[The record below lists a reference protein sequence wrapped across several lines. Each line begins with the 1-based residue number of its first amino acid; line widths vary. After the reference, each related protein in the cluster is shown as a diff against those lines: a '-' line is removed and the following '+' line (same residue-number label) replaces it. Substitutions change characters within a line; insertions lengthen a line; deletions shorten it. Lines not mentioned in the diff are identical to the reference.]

1 VDGDIDI
8 FGNINM
14 WADDSITLG
23 DNVLEDY
30 VDAGGSLNLN
40 AQGGI
45 TLNGPVESGSA
56 MWIKADTDDNGSGD
70 VVANSSLNSLSGGLG
85 VTGDN
90 ITVEGTID
98 SGAWINMVA
107 ADHILLN
114 DVAKASGTINLN
126 ADAGT
131 GIDAGDGVGSID
143 VHGLASSGGNIT
155 LSASD
160 STINIHKSADPTAT
174 SDVDVDAFGDIML
187 NNDTVT
193 DAGVILKAGDDVVLA
208 NEKSM
213 DGLGNLTIEADDDIL
228 LGVDI
233 ANHETNPSVGTA
245 GDVSANGDL
254 TLDAGDDIYA
264 HGDLTST
271 NGSIYISSATQQQS
285 PTTTYTWGDI
295 TAAVDVWLDTAVSF
309 QATDDQFVTAQTGS
323 ITANGWLSK
332 GQSSLYV
339 KAASDISLADYVE
352 AYSGGVSIISE
363 SGKIFTPGGSDD
375 TLNVRISGR
384 SDDEAGTGVD
394 LPYGPGKAAIV
405 IMSAEDLKLGLGA
418 DGAELDALGVYDTSG
433 AVDDRQG
440 VGFLDVPATI
450 GGVPRNEGDAFDV
463 AVYLASTEGDVDVSS
478 PVMIGSFEYQ
488 YEGEEFTPQG
498 AMVIDAFDS
507 VTFDDI
513 TGGDFEDSLAG
524 DLVGDRL
531 EVCSR
536 ITEWLFQA
544 VGRLPYAGG
553 GGPFV
558 PDYTYVLRG
567 AGLGSGITD
576 GRAWVLEDPLEPAPL
591 YTETGEK
598 TEEQTLGVAGC
609 PALIA
614 AAADELG
621 IAEDELNVFMA
632 TAMAAATDIQP
643 CETCAR
649 LVDAATILRDENG
662 SRMAAMVQTFNT
674 LAPADAPFTP
684 ATAASIA
691 TAFEGAAEGTQ
702 YASAMEYIDAFVQY
716 VAVLDTE
723 MGSPVDDS
731 LAFVMEKH
739 GAGITENENTNIA
752 AFVATRLESLETFG
766 D

>member
-1 VDGDIDI
+1 
-8 FGNINM
+8 
-14 WADDSITLG
+14 
-23 DNVLEDY
+23 
-30 VDAGGSLNLN
+30 
-40 AQGGI
+40 
-45 TLNGPVESGSA
+45 
-56 MWIKADTDDNGSGD
+56 
-70 VVANSSLNSLSGGLG
+70 
-85 VTGDN
+85 
-90 ITVEGTID
+90 
-98 SGAWINMVA
+98 
-107 ADHILLN
+107 
-114 DVAKASGTINLN
+114 
-126 ADAGT
+126 
-131 GIDAGDGVGSID
+131 IDAGDGVGSID